1 MQCNHILLA
10 SEIIFGAL
18 GLVVE
23 VASVLDGD
31 LIPFLGLVGAVA
43 LGDNFPSD
51 THCAGGSDRCCWLGL
66 GVKEWR

>member
-1 MQCNHILLA
+1 MEGGAGVCGRDLLLA
-10 SEIIFGAL
+10 SEIILGAL

-31 LIPFLGLVGAVA
+31 GIPLLGSIGAVA

-51 THCAGGSDRCCWLGL
+51 THCARGAG
-66 GVKEWR
+66 